1 MNIINNQFN
10 LDDFTH
16 GKSQEYISAE
26 PFPHI
31 IIDDLVNSKILS
43 KVSRSFSK
51 SMESQKFKK
60 KNNFQ
65 VGKSSL
71 KNEIY
76 FCPDTIQLLNYFNS
90 QIWLRFLNN
99 LTGINEKLFSDP
111 YYTGGGVHFMQRGGW
126 LKIHSDFKKHPVT
139 GLDRRLNMII
149 FLNEN
154 WKESYGGYLELWD
167 KKMGKCIKKVPPLIN
182 KTIIF
187 NTTDYSNHGVPDP
200 LNCPRNMVRKSIA
213 LYYYTKGRPLDE
225 INYKVKQDGI
235 KTYWKPRKDNS
246 NDRKDF
252 NTEFSIYHFII
263 ELIRK
268 IIPQKIF
275 RLLFHK

>member
-1 MNIINNQFN
+1 MNIINNTLN
-10 LDDFTH
+10 LDDF
-16 GKSQEYISAE
+16 GLSKSQEYISAD

-31 IIDDLVNSKILS
+31 IIDDLFNSRVLS
-43 KVSRSFSK
+43 EVSRSFPK
-51 SMESQKFKK
+51 SVETQRLKK
-60 KNNFQ
+60 NNNFQ

-71 KNEIY
+71 QNEIC
-76 FCPDTIQLLNYFNS
+76 FSPNTIQLLNYFNS

-99 LTGINEKLFSDP
+99 LTGINEKLFPDP
-111 YYTGGGVHFMQRGGW
+111 YYFGGGIHSMQRGGW

-139 GLDRRLNMII
+139 NLDRRLNMII

-167 KKMGKCIKKVPPLIN
+167 KKMEKCIKKVPPLIN

-200 LNCPRNMVRKSIA
+200 LNCPRNIVRKSIA
-213 LYYYTKGRPLDE
+213 LYYYTNGRPLDE

-235 KTYWKPRKDNS
+235 KTYWKPRKKNL
-246 NDRKDF
+246 NDREDF
-252 NTEFSIYHFII
+252 KTEFSIYHFII

-275 RLLFHK
+275 RFLFHK

>member
-1 MNIINNQFN
+1 M
-10 LDDFTH
+10 
-16 GKSQEYISAE
+16 
-26 PFPHI
+26 
-31 IIDDLVNSKILS
+31 
-43 KVSRSFSK
+43 
-51 SMESQKFKK
+51 
-60 KNNFQ
+60 
-65 VGKSSL
+65 
-71 KNEIY
+71 
-76 FCPDTIQLLNYFNS
+76 
-90 QIWLRFLNN
+90 
-99 LTGINEKLFSDP
+99 
-111 YYTGGGVHFMQRGGW
+111 
-126 LKIHSDFKKHPVT
+126 
-139 GLDRRLNMII
+139 
-149 FLNEN
+149 
-154 WKESYGGYLELWD
+154 
-167 KKMGKCIKKVPPLIN
+167 CIRDSKKVPPLIN

-252 NTEFSIYHFII
+252 NTGFSIYHFII